1 MGEKKKKES
10 GRELAEE
17 ELKEVSG
24 GRSASASC
32 DKCTADEFPKE
43 GACFGSW
50 SDGSLFTCGSLL
62 DSGRFLKCVRCGYK
76 KSN

>member
-1 MGEKKKKES
+1 MDEQKKKES

-32 DKCTADEFPKE
+32 DNAPPMNSRKRASASARGAMAAFSPAARCLTAD
-43 GACFGSW
+43 A
-50 SDGSLFTCGSLL
+50 
-62 DSGRFLKCVRCGYK
+62 V
-76 KSN
+76 

>member
-1 MGEKKKKES
+1 MGEQKKKES

-32 DKCTADEFPKE
+32 DKCTVLRLVERWQPFHLRLA
-43 GACFGSW
+43 A
-50 SDGSLFTCGSLL
+50 
-62 DSGRFLKCVRCGYK
+62 
-76 KSN
+76 